1 MEQRNFSWLPVQ
13 SKTGQRVLSDFLDS
27 QPVLFGQKAERIEQI
42 ARPEY
47 FILFSTAGT
56 EARVSGVALIIL
68 QRNSLIIAGGAY
80 SKEDLRNRKGKV
92 FGDLVHRAWGRYP
105 QTTMAFIA
113 PPQGDLL
120 GGIAADRAIRET
132 PVESWARRRMRQ
144 VREDLRQ
151 GISNRANARIA

>member
-47 FILFSTAGT
+47 FILFSTAGK
-56 EARVSGVALIIL
+56 EAWVSAVALVLL
-68 QRNSLIIAGGAY
+68 QGSSLIIAGGAY

-105 QTTMAFIA
+105 QTTMAFLA

-144 VREDLRQ
+144 GRKDLRQ